1 MWESNPRVPEPQSG
15 ALTTSPIPPSR
26 LVRLN
31 QHVIVYT
38 YLADVV
44 RGYLKKLILAFIHPI
59 FKKSAPLLSEAPLYA
74 DK

>member
-1 MWESNPRVPEPQSG
+1 
-15 ALTTSPIPPSR
+15 
-26 LVRLN
+26 LN